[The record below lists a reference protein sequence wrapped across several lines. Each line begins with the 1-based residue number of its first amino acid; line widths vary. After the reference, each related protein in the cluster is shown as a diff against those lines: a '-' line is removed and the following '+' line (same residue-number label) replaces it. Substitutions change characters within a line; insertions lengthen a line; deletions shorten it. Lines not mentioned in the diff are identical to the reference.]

1 MSAFLKV
8 IVGDRG
14 NLAVVAFAVALAAA
28 LVEAGFVTAAALVVP
43 LVLLAGVRWLAAR

>member
-1 MSAFLKV
+1 
-8 IVGDRG
+8 
-14 NLAVVAFAVALAAA
+14 

>member
-8 IVGDRG
+8 IVGDGR
-14 NLAVVAFAVALAAA
+14 NLAVVAVAVALAAT
-28 LVEAGFVTAAALVVP
+28 LVEAGFAAAAALVVP

>member
-8 IVGDRG
+8 IVGDRR
-14 NLAVVAFAVALAAA
+14 NFAVVALAVALAAA
-28 LVEAGFVTAAALVVP
+28 MVEAGFVTAAALVVP